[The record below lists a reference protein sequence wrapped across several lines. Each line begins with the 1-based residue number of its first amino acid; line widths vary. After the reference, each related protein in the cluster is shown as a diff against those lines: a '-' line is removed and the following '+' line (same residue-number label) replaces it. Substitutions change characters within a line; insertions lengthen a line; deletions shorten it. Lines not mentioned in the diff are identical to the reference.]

1 MITQSKNGRKEKIKE
16 TLKKEFTDS
25 QADVLAEVIT
35 DAYNDLVKT
44 SDFIELKN
52 IVKELAEAQKR
63 TEQRVEELAE
73 AQKRTEQKVEELA
86 EAQKRTEQR
95 VEELA
100 EAQKRTEQRVE
111 ELAEAQKRTEQKI
124 EELAEAQKRTEQRVL
139 ALIDSHTLLKAQ
151 VGGLSHTVG
160 YRLEDESYKALPKFL
175 KDDFGIELIGKLKRD
190 FIEIGKEK
198 YLEVNIYGEG
208 KINDKKYIIVGE
220 AKTQLK
226 KRDIDSFIKRAD
238 LLKQF
243 ITQDQI
249 RLIVTYQASPQVR
262 KYAKEKNIKI
272 YFSYDF

>member
-25 QADVLAEVIT
+25 QADVLADVIT
-35 DAYNDLVKT
+35 DAYNDLVKI

-52 IVKELAEAQKR
+52 IVK
-63 TEQRVEELAE
+63 
-73 AQKRTEQKVEELA
+73 
-86 EAQKRTEQR
+86 
-95 VEELA
+95 
-100 EAQKRTEQRVE
+100 
-111 ELAEAQKRTEQKI
+111 
-124 EELAEAQKRTEQRVL
+124 ELAEAQKRTEQRVL

-198 YLEVNIYGEG
+198 YIEVNIYGEG
-208 KINDKKYIIVGE
+208 KIKDKKYIIVGE

-226 KRDIDSFIKRAD
+226 KRDIDSFIQRAD

>member
-52 IVKELAEAQKR
+52 IVK
-63 TEQRVEELAE
+63 
-73 AQKRTEQKVEELA
+73 
-86 EAQKRTEQR
+86 
-95 VEELA
+95 ELA

>member
-52 IVKELAEAQKR
+52 IVK
-63 TEQRVEELAE
+63 
-73 AQKRTEQKVEELA
+73 
-86 EAQKRTEQR
+86 
-95 VEELA
+95 ELA

-198 YLEVNIYGEG
+198 YIEVNIYGEG
-208 KINDKKYIIVGE
+208 KIKDKKYIIVGE

>member
-63 TEQRVEELAE
+63 TEQKVEELAEAQKRTEQKVEELAE

-95 VEELA
+95 V
-100 EAQKRTEQRVE
+100 
-111 ELAEAQKRTEQKI
+111 
-124 EELAEAQKRTEQRVL
+124 L
-139 ALIDSHTLLKAQ
+139 ALIDSHALLKAQ

-198 YLEVNIYGEG
+198 YIEVNIYGEG

>member
-25 QADVLAEVIT
+25 QADVLADVIT

-63 TEQRVEELAE
+63 TEQRV
-73 AQKRTEQKVEELA
+73 
-86 EAQKRTEQR
+86 
-95 VEELA
+95 
-100 EAQKRTEQRVE
+100 
-111 ELAEAQKRTEQKI
+111 

-198 YLEVNIYGEG
+198 YIEVNIYGEG